1 MAHTIHLEIVTS
13 TATAIKANIKELY
26 IPAYYGKAGVM
37 EDHKP
42 YISLL
47 QPGEI
52 FYTDVQDKKYYL
64 YIHDGFMEVNEN
76 KIIIISDSIE
86 KGESLVKDEIQQ
98 KLTDLE
104 KQIKN
109 YSKLQ
114 AGMSEAE
121 MKEVPAKLEVAIKQQ
136 QEFTT
141 KLEIV
146 QKVEAVKKK

>member
-26 IPAYYGKAGVM
+26 IPAYLGKAGVM

-52 FYTDVQDKKYYL
+52 CYTDVQDKKHYL

-76 KIIIISDSIE
+76 KIVIISDSVE
-86 KGESLVKDEIQQ
+86 KGEALVKDEIEQ
-98 KLTDLE
+98 KLSDLD
-104 KQIKN
+104 KNIKN

-114 AGMSEAE
+114 AGMSEQE
-121 MKEVPAKLEVAIKQQ
+121 MKDIPAKLEVAIKEQ
-136 QEFTT
+136 QEYTA

-146 QKVEAVKKK
+146 QKVEAGK